1 MAGGERATHPLGL
14 PNSEARPRHP
24 CLHSA
29 VVGVPVI
36 LSKGL
41 VVRGE
46 VLQCCDVIGA
56 VVEFMVSAALSV
68 RVKSFSVVTS
78 SGRW

>member
-1 MAGGERATHPLGL
+1 MV
-14 PNSEARPRHP
+14 
-24 CLHSA
+24 SA
-29 VVGVPVI
+29 A
-36 LSKGL
+36 LL
-41 VVRGE
+41 VRGE

-78 SGRW
+78 SGRWRNSWLVLPCWCG